1 MPPYTVNKVNKTAV
15 LTANTDDIYRHVNL
29 R

>member
-1 MPPYTVNKVNKTAV
+1 MLPYTVNKINKTAV
-15 LTANTDDIYRHVNL
+15 LTANTDDIYRRVVV